1 MHSEGLKHVCFSP
14 CPFARCKSAKLLV
27 DLRGTSAPLTPVCR
41 SGHMVLAVR
50 FGRSRNRRLH
60 SGLLR

>member
-14 CPFARCKSAKLLV
+14 CPCARRKSAKLLV
-27 DLRGTSAPLTPVCR
+27 DLHGTSAPLTPVCR

-50 FGRSRNRRLH
+50 FERSRNRRLH